1 MGVLDDLDNLDLS
14 ALEELTD
21 STCRDDENEQPS
33 TKAAAPALQ
42 SSQYMILLC
51 GKSANKNT
59 PTGTSNKNR
68 IIYCHMET
76 DEEGSITG
84 CANDKLYG
92 SLLFSLNEL
101 ATLALIP
108 RTTEATPVVQISG
121 IAKTDQDWNFM
132 AQMRIFALSKQRE
145 PGDAPSL
152 WALVDFDVIELGN
165 HLPPFYLHVVDDNVS
180 RIKIMFRYI
189 HVASGPRLII
199 DNNNESSKSP
209 AENMKLIQDCKDLM
223 QSPAFLDVLLFLYGT
238 QKFLSAEFIVPLLE
252 FSVIYNVPSITQKI
266 EKILLLDP
274 PINSKKLL
282 SHLLLAD
289 KFQLKNLE
297 RKTLFRIE
305 WHYQSIVM
313 ELINRDPGFKEIL
326 SQEMQ
331 NKVVDRICSGW
342 AAWNTVQLAKATPTN
357 LRSRY
362 LTSSSG
368 GPMLEIDENGLQ
380 TLLDASSPVFN
391 GKEDLALLPESDSN

>member
-1 MGVLDDLDNLDLS
+1 MGLLDDLDNFDLS
-14 ALEELTD
+14 ALEDLTD

-33 TKAAAPALQ
+33 SKAAFQP
-42 SSQYMILLC
+42 SQYMVLLC
-51 GKSANKNT
+51 GKSANKNAVT
-59 PTGTSNKNR
+59 RTSDKSR
-68 IIYCHMET
+68 IIYCHVET

-84 CANDKLYG
+84 CANDKVYG
-92 SLLFSLNEL
+92 SLLFGLNEF

-108 RTTEATPVVQISG
+108 RTKEAIPVVQISG
-121 IAKTDQDWNFM
+121 LAKTDQDWNFM

-152 WALVDFDVIELGN
+152 WDLVDFDVVELGN
-165 HLPPFYLHVVDDNVS
+165 HLPPFYLHVIDDDVS

-189 HVASGPRLII
+189 HVVYGPRLIV
-199 DNNNESSKSP
+199 DNNNESSNSP
-209 AENMKLIQDCKDLM
+209 AEKMKLIQDCKELT
-223 QSPAFLDVLLFLYGT
+223 QSPAFLDALLFLYGT
-238 QKFLSAEFIVPLLE
+238 KKFLSEEFIIPLLE
-252 FSVIYNVPSITQKI
+252 FSVIYNVPSVMQKI

-274 PINSKKLL
+274 PIKSKKLL

-289 KFQLKNLE
+289 KYRLKNLE

-305 WHYQSIVM
+305 WHYQSIAI
-313 ELINRDPGFKEIL
+313 ELINRDSSFKETL
-326 SQEMQ
+326 SQDMQ

-342 AAWNTVQLAKATPTN
+342 AAWNTVQLAKTTPTN

-380 TLLDASSPVFN
+380 TLLDASSPIFN
-391 GKEDLALLPESDSN
+391 GKEDLALLAESHSN